1 MRPFA
6 VLSLLVALGAAG
18 ATTSVTVQPSSIGF
32 KQALAACPSDA
43 LAAVSLTLGHVRVSE
58 GLGVNSDIDDQ
69 NASAQTITL
78 SHRRPASPGQSV
90 LDRLTPACPRQS
102 RLAQGRF
109 PSGSASA
116 SRASLPPLHAPRAY
130 RIKSVLS
137 GHDQTTNVALMSH
150 ASG

>member
-1 MRPFA
+1 MEMYMRPFA

-78 SHRRPASPGQSV
+78 S
-90 LDRLTPACPRQS
+90 
-102 RLAQGRF
+102 
-109 PSGSASA
+109 SGSKSATATVNAMKNTVSAKHVTLASNRRVA
-116 SRASLPPLHAPRAY
+116 CVAP
-130 RIKSVLS
+130 
-137 GHDQTTNVALMSH
+137 D
-150 ASG
+150 